1 MLQGTDN
8 RDTVL
13 REKAQ
18 QGMLQA
24 YLQNTPLGMLGFAV
38 TQYLTSI
45 ASYSVEVFFRRQFGE
60 RYFNAAAFWPS
71 VALYWLIYSF
81 FGGASPYMLPF
92 GVAYTLMGFAH
103 LIYIFWRSRMKE
115 QLWHSYA
122 VGISWLTPIT
132 GVIRHYTWRNC
143 PFPNNTQR
151 FVEPLIVLAF
161 AYALQP
167 VDLWLGAWLAAAG
180 MSLSAKEFIRATLQ
194 RNAELNQIDAYI
206 EGMVTQIRQERMQ
219 EAGDDQPERLTARES
234 MGATTVLPD
243 TARTRAMREAIMRG
257 SEGFADFQRRRQENP
272 GGATD

>member
-1 MLQGTDN
+1 MHQGTDN

-13 REKAQ
+13 RDKAQ
-18 QGMLQA
+18 QGVLQA

-60 RYFNAAAFWPS
+60 RYFNAAALWPS
-71 VALYWLIYSF
+71 LILYWTIYAF

-92 GVAYTLMGFAH
+92 GIAYTLVGFAH
-103 LIYIFWRSRMKE
+103 LAYIFWRSRMKE

-122 VGISWLTPIT
+122 VGISWLAPFTER
-132 GVIRHYTWRNC
+132 IRRYTWTGY
-143 PFPNNTQR
+143 PIHNNTQR
-151 FVEPLIVLAF
+151 LIEPLIVLAF

-167 VDLWLGAWLAAAG
+167 IDLWLGAWLGLAG
-180 MSLSAKEFIRATLQ
+180 LSLLTKEFIRATLQ

-206 EGMVTQIRQERMQ
+206 EGMVTQMRQERMQ
-219 EAGDDQPERLTARES
+219 EAGDDQPKRLTAEES

-243 TARTRAMREAIMRG
+243 TARTRAMREAITGGPR
-257 SEGFADFQRRRQENP
+257 FQRPMRRDQPQP
-272 GGATD
+272 GGD